1 MSEPETLPKFLRW
14 NYERYGDR
22 RVAMRVKDRGIWQ
35 SYTWKDYYENVKY
48 FSLGLLRLG
57 LERGDRVAILGEN
70 KPEWYWAELAVQSAR
85 GTVVGIFTDCI
96 PSEVKFYVEHSDSK
110 FVVAHDQEQVDKILE
125 IKAGLPLLKKVIYWD
140 PKGLWSYHDP
150 ILLSFTEVL
159 ELGKNHEQENPGLFE
174 ANVDQGRSDDIGV
187 FCYTSGTT
195 GLPKGAM
202 LSQNWLVKGMREWAQ
217 MDEWPGKDYEYLSFI
232 PPAWSTEQG
241 MGIAGSLLA
250 GIIPNF
256 PEEPET
262 VQDDL
267 REIGPHIL
275 FYGARLWETVN
286 RMVQAKIMDSSFLKH
301 LTYRI
306 FLPVGYKAAELE
318 EKEGQL
324 NLFWR
329 FMRFLAFWAVF
340 RPLKDKLGLK
350 RAEIVYSAGA
360 AVSPDIIRFFKALGL
375 EIRLYY
381 GTTEVGLVSIPR
393 RGKIKPE
400 TSGQIV
406 PWVEV
411 KLADDGEILVQS
423 QFMYSGYHKNPEAT
437 QKKLRDGWYC
447 TGDFGYIDEE
457 RHLIVIDRMED
468 LKELKGGQKF
478 SPQYT
483 EIRLRFSPYIK
494 DALVV
499 GGETMDFVSALINI
513 DLENV
518 GRWAEARRIPYT
530 TFIDLS
536 QKPEV
541 INLVKEEI
549 LKVNR
554 TLPAHA
560 RIKKFIN
567 MYKEFDPDEAELTR
581 TRKLRRTYVEER
593 FGDLIQA
600 CYGNQDELKV
610 SAPVTYRDGRKGVIE
625 STIRVASVE

>member
-1 MSEPETLPKFLRW
+1 M
-14 NYERYGDR
+14 YGNK

-35 SYTWKDYYENVKY
+35 SYTWKDYYANVKF
-48 FSLGLLRLG
+48 FSLGLMRLG
-57 LERGDRVAILGEN
+57 LEKGDRVAILGEN
-70 KPEWYWAELAVQSAR
+70 KPEWYWAELATQSA
-85 GTVVGIFTDCI
+85 GGIVVGIFTDCI
-96 PSEVKFYVEHSDSK
+96 PSEVKYYLEHSDSK

-125 IKAGLPLLKKVIYWD
+125 IKDELHFLRKIIYWD
-140 PKGLWSYHDP
+140 PKGLWNYKDP
-150 ILLSFTEVL
+150 ALISFTEVID
-159 ELGKNHEQENPGLFE
+159 LGKIHEKENPGLFE
-174 ANVDQGRSDDIGV
+174 ASINKGRSQDIGV
-187 FCYTSGTT
+187 ICYTSGTT

-202 LSQNWLVKGMREWAQ
+202 LSQEWLVKGMQAWAE
-217 MDEWPGKDYEYLSFI
+217 MDEWIGRDYEYVSFI

-241 MGIAGSLLA
+241 MGISGSLLA
-250 GIIPNF
+250 GITVNF

-286 RMVQAKIMDSSFLKH
+286 RLVQAKIMDASFLKR
-301 LTYRI
+301 LTYQT
-306 FLPVGYKAAELE
+306 FLPIGYKVAEME
-318 EKEGQL
+318 EKKGRV

-340 RPLKDKLGLK
+340 RPLRDKLGLK
-350 RAEIVYSAGA
+350 RAELVYSAGA
-360 AVSPDIIRFFKALGL
+360 AISPDIIRFFKALGL

-400 TSGQIV
+400 TSGLIV

-411 KLADDGEILVQS
+411 KLSEDGEILVKS
-423 QFMYSGYHKNPEAT
+423 KYMFSGYHKNPEAT
-437 QKKLRDGWYC
+437 QKKFRNGWYC

-457 RHLIVIDRMED
+457 GQLIVIDRMED
-468 LKELKGGQKF
+468 LKSLKGGQKF

-499 GGETMDFVSALINI
+499 GGETVEFVSALINI

-518 GRWAEARRIPYT
+518 GRWAETRRIPYT
-530 TFIDLS
+530 TFTDLS
-536 QKPEV
+536 QKLEV
-541 INLVKEEI
+541 IDLIKKEI
-549 LKVNR
+549 KKVNR
-554 TLPAHA
+554 TLPEHA

-600 CYGNQDELKV
+600 CYGGQEELRV
-610 SAPVTYRDGRKGVIE
+610 STPITYRDGRKGVIE
-625 STIRVASVE
+625 STIRVATVE